1 MPGSVEYSAR
11 RENGDYDENFIKMLG
26 LMPVARNHLSSD
38 HDAFVVRV
46 KDSKVLYWQLKLSP

>member
-26 LMPVARNHLSSD
+26 LMARNHLSSD

-46 KDSKVLYWQLKLSP
+46 KDSKVLNWQLKLSP